1 MAPLPINNTACL
13 FLDYSTCGRE
23 HTAMIRYDDTAS
35 SGDAMAVMDAFLTAL
50 DPGLTQ
56 LDVIGARVRDLGGA
70 VTYPVTWT
78 GAAQYGTTIGPT
90 YKSAAYLDF
99 VGRSIDGR
107 RCRVAIFGPGDFF
120 DATNEDYRFTTGDSA
135 VVASAV
141 AVLEAG
147 IGTPCSISGLAVNW
161 NQYAN
166 TGVNA
171 YWRNHIR

>member
-1 MAPLPINNTACL
+1 MAPLPGNNTAVL
-13 FLDYSTCGRE
+13 YVDYSTCGHD
-23 HTAMIRYDDTAS
+23 HTLQCRYDDTAS
-35 SGDAMAVMDAFLTAL
+35 AGDAMALVDAFLTAL

-56 LDVIGARVRDLGGA
+56 TDIIGARVRDQGGS

-78 GAAQYGTTIGPT
+78 GAAQYGGTAGPA

-107 RCRVAIFGPGDFF
+107 RARIAVFGPGDFF
-120 DATNEDYRFTTGDSA
+120 DATNEDYRFTTADSA
-135 VVASAV
+135 VIAAAV
-141 AVLEAG
+141 AVLEGG
-147 IGTPCSISGLAVNW
+147 IGTPCSISGEAVNW
-161 NQYAN
+161 HQYAN